1 MQIKSS
7 PISPATTSS
16 TRLSWRTTAIT
27 AALGVLLSTAHLN
40 AHALALGAL
49 TSLSS
54 LGEPFAAGIAIPE
67 ITPEEFSSLKVT
79 LASPDAFKS
88 AGMDY
93 NPALAQLQITANRR
107 PDGTT
112 YLLLRSDK
120 SITDPFVNLII
131 TATWSSGRIV
141 RNYTLLLDPPAARA
155 SESTAA
161 ITAPIATLP
170 APKPAQAQAQAPTPA
185 PAPTPVPAPAP
196 VQAAASSAPTPAPT
210 AAPAARPAIEA
221 KAAAPAQKPAAAPV
235 AAKAR
240 AKNSGEQVKVTN
252 GDTAGKIAAD
262 NKPAN
267 VSLDQMLVAML
278 RGNPDAFIGNNVNR
292 LKAGSILALPTA
304 EEAQATSESAARQ
317 NVIAQSKD
325 FNSFRRKLAENAPT
339 VASKTPDRQAGGKV
353 EAKVEERKTAAVTP
367 DKLTLSKGSLNTDP
381 KTAAKDAKDNSE
393 KIAKE
398 RQAKDDAARVAELSK
413 NISDLNKVA
422 SGTAA
427 GAAAATAA
435 KSATAPASNAT
446 TAPSA
451 PGTVAV
457 PTPAVVASAS
467 TGTAGQTPAAAV
479 AAASAAL
486 ASAVAP
492 VAPVIPAT
500 PVTPASGVTGTPT
513 TPPVAAAAVAP
524 VKPVIKAPVAPT
536 PAPEASLMDD
546 LMAGGPAVLAGAGG
560 LLALLVAGGVYAA
573 KQRKKR
579 AEDEEDLEGDFED
592 HSFFDTT
599 NEAADVDAHADTPIV
614 AEEHASEPLIEPVLT
629 APSMPPEPL
638 TAAAV
643 FTPAVMAAD
652 VPVAKAPEPMDTQP
666 AFTPSEFSARTVAQL
681 HPETSKSPASVDLDL
696 DFDFAVSGFHKVTAA
711 AAPLAAATSAAAL
724 TATDLTLDFGSGSA
738 ASAPAAVTTPVHSDA
753 PVVATA
759 TAAVGVAAVAALA
772 AVAAP
777 VVAAEPDRSGMIEFD
792 MDNLSLDLN
801 ATNLPGT
808 KKTADSSGPLETK
821 LALAQE
827 FRAIGDAAGAKM
839 LAQEVI
845 ALASGSLKTKAEN
858 LLTEIG

>member
-1 MQIKSS
+1 
-7 PISPATTSS
+7 
-16 TRLSWRTTAIT
+16 
-27 AALGVLLSTAHLN
+27 
-40 AHALALGAL
+40 
-49 TSLSS
+49 
-54 LGEPFAAGIAIPE
+54 
-67 ITPEEFSSLKVT
+67 
-79 LASPDAFKS
+79 
-88 AGMDY
+88 MDY

-170 APKPAQAQAQAPTPA
+170 APKPASA

-196 VQAAASSAPTPAPT
+196 VQAAASSAPAPT
-210 AAPAARPAIEA
+210 PAPAARPAIEA

-235 AAKAR
+235 AAKAPT
-240 AKNSGEQVKVTN
+240 KNSGEQVKVTN

-325 FNSFRRKLAENAPT
+325 FNSFRRKLAENAPA

-381 KTAAKDAKDNSE
+381 KAAAKDNSE

-422 SGTAA
+422 SGTVA
-427 GAAAATAA
+427 GTAAASVA
-435 KSATAPASNAT
+435 KSAAAPASNAT
-446 TAPSA
+446 AAPST

-457 PTPAVVASAS
+457 PTPAVVASATS
-467 TGTAGQTPAAAV
+467 SPPGQTPAAAV

-486 ASAVAP
+486 AGAVAP
-492 VAPVIPAT
+492 VAPVTPAT
-500 PVTPASGVTGTPT
+500 PAPGAAGTSA
-513 TPPVAAAAVAP
+513 TPPVTAAAVAP

-536 PAPEASLMDD
+536 PAPEPSLMDD

-614 AEEHASEPLIEPVLT
+614 AEEHAVERFVEPAFTIPSTPV
-629 APSMPPEPL
+629 APVA
-638 TAAAV
+638 AAAV
-643 FTPAVMAAD
+643 VIPAVMAAD
-652 VPVAKAPEPMDTQP
+652 VPVAKAPEPMDAQP

-696 DFDFAVSGFHKVTAA
+696 DFDFAVSGFHKATPA
-711 AAPLAAATSAAAL
+711 AAPVAAATSMAAL
-724 TATDLTLDFGSGSA
+724 TATDLTLDFGTA
-738 ASAPAAVTTPVHSDA
+738 ANAPAAVTSPVHSDA

-759 TAAVGVAAVAALA
+759 TATATVGVAAVAALA

-777 VVAAEPDRSGMIEFD
+777 AAAAVEPDRSGMIEFD

>member
-7 PISPATTSS
+7 PTSRATTSS

-131 TATWSSGRIV
+131 TANWSSGRIV
-141 RNYTLLLDPPAARA
+141 RNYTLLLDPPAARP

-170 APKPAQAQAQAPTPA
+170 APRPAPA

-196 VQAAASSAPTPAPT
+196 VQAAATTTSSAQTPAPT
-210 AAPAARPAIEA
+210 PAPAARPAIEA

-235 AAKAR
+235 AAKAP

-278 RGNPDAFIGNNVNR
+278 RGNPDAFVGNNVNR

-304 EEAQATSESAARQ
+304 EEAQATSESAAHQ

-325 FNSFRRKLAENAPT
+325 FNSFRRKLAENAPV
-339 VASKTPDRQAGGKV
+339 VASKAPDRQAGGKV
-353 EAKVEERKTAAVTP
+353 EAKVEDRKTAAVTP
-367 DKLTLSKGSLNTDP
+367 DKLTLSKGSLNADP
-381 KTAAKDAKDNSE
+381 KAAAKDAKDNSE

-422 SGTAA
+422 SGTVA
-427 GAAAATAA
+427 GTAVASAA

-446 TAPSA
+446 AAPSA

-467 TGTAGQTPAAAV
+467 TSTAGQTPAAAV

-486 ASAVAP
+486 AGAVAP
-492 VAPVIPAT
+492 VAPVTPGTAAT
-500 PVTPASGVTGTPT
+500 PAPGAAGTSA
-513 TPPVAAAAVAP
+513 TPPVTAVAVPP
-524 VKPVIKAPVAPT
+524 VKPVIKAPVATT
-536 PAPEASLMDD
+536 PAPEPSLMDD

-579 AEDEEDLEGDFED
+579 AEEEEEVEGDFED

-599 NEAADVDAHADTPIV
+599 NEAADVDAHADTPVV
-614 AEEHASEPLIEPVLT
+614 ADEHVTEPVLEQ
-629 APSMPPEPL
+629 AFILPSMPAAPVA
-638 TAAAV
+638 AAAV
-643 FTPAVMAAD
+643 VIPAVMAAD
-652 VPVAKAPEPMDTQP
+652 VPAAKTPEPMDTQP

-696 DFDFAVSGFHKVTAA
+696 DFDFAVSGFHKATPA
-711 AAPLAAATSAAAL
+711 AAPVSAATSMAAL
-724 TATDLTLDFGSGSA
+724 TATDLTLDFDTA
-738 ASAPAAVTTPVHSDA
+738 ANAPAAVTTPVHSDA
-753 PVVATA
+753 PVAA

-777 VVAAEPDRSGMIEFD
+777 VAAAEPDRSGMIEFD

-808 KKTADSSGPLETK
+808 KKTADSAGPLETK
-821 LALAQE
+821 LALAHE